1 MDGSQSA
8 ALKEKTMQ
16 ELLHIFVDLSLEMFY
31 YTILDFDGTA
41 PVDLVVR
48 EFRGCFLLSVFKT
61 NETFTRDFGAD
72 TTTR

>member
-1 MDGSQSA
+1 
-8 ALKEKTMQ
+8 MQ

-48 EFRGCFLLSVFKT
+48 EFRGMFPPNRL
-61 NETFTRDFGAD
+61 
-72 TTTR
+72 